1 MVYGFDFTVLGAKI
15 LKDGG
20 RRICLL
26 DFLCQTVPNQKEEK
40 VGNLIDLFSFG
51 EPYEKNKRFGM
62 ALIVSDL
69 QAETFVFIRL

>member
-1 MVYGFDFTVLGAKI
+1 MVYGFDFSVLGAKI
-15 LKDGG
+15 QKGEG

-26 DFLCQTVPNQKEEK
+26 YFFMLDCAVSK
-40 VGNLIDLFSFG
+40 DG
-51 EPYEKNKRFGM
+51 EGWQSYQPILYGKNKRFGM